1 MSEEDFERSW
11 LEKFAR
17 YLDEV
22 AGEEIRKEIM
32 KGSEDLSDNSSREQI
47 ISWSREAIEKM
58 DSQIDE
64 KKRIDIMT
72 ACACKYPESDLQE
85 IRESYEETKD
95 IDLVHQMLQKR
106 FVSFLKNGLKLN
118 DECIKEIVDAG
129 WGLAGIKKGNTII
142 ATKIPKSGY
151 LIEYMKEKDPEKK
164 RQLYCHCPRVRDAVK
179 CGVEISST
187 YCYCGAGFYR
197 GIWEY
202 ILQKPVAVEVL
213 QSVIEGDD
221 VCRIAI
227 HLQDTK

>member
-1 MSEEDFERSW
+1 MSEKDFERSW
-11 LEKFAR
+11 LEKFSR
-17 YLDEV
+17 SLEM
-22 AGEEIRKEIM
+22 AGEGIKKEIM

-47 ISWSREAIEKM
+47 ISWSKEAIKKM
-58 DSQIDE
+58 DSLVDE

-72 ACACKYPESDLQE
+72 ACACQYPQSDLQE
-85 IRESYEETKD
+85 IREVYEETKD
-95 IDLVHQMLQKR
+95 IDLVHQMLHKQ

-118 DECIKEIVDAG
+118 DECIREIVDSG

-179 CGVEISST
+179 SGIKISST

-202 ILQKPVAVEVL
+202 ILQKPVTVEVL
-213 QSVIEGDD
+213 QSVLDGDD

-227 HLQDTK
+227 HLQDTKE